1 MSLIGWIG
9 QAPRRPPAADRQLP
23 FCRRC
28 HGTGHALRGVVH
40 SPVAFGR
47 LTGLQIAIERLEHVN
62 SAADG
67 GSNQRWR
74 RGTRKQADLPASEE
88 MVLARPQ
95 PFERRSREW
104 PVSAPGS
111 HWKPRRG
118 SPVLHSS
125 EPFRSGT
132 AEGSFGSS
140 PAVPACQRRGG
151 STSRSGL
158 PELDRADL
166 KLRNL
171 LAG

>member
-74 RGTRKQADLPASEE
+74 RGTRKHADLPASEE

-95 PFERRSREW
+95 PFDRRSREW

-111 HWKPRRG
+111 HWKPRRDRRF
-118 SPVLHSS
+118 STLLSHSD
-125 EPFRSGT
+125 RG
-132 AEGSFGSS
+132 
-140 PAVPACQRRGG
+140 QRRAALGHRTNPLPREKAAG
-151 STSRSGL
+151 ILAASRK
-158 PELDRADL
+158 DRNHAD
-166 KLRNL
+166 
-171 LAG
+171 